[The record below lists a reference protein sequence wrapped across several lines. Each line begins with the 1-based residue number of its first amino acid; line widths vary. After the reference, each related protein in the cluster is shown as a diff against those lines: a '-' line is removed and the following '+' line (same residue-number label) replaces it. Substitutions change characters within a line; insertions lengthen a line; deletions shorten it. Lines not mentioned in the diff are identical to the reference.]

1 MFKLKC
7 LWSLMVAALF
17 VTGCAPIMVPVG
29 DSTPQSSTYPSTYP
43 SPTSAPQPSSTQPPP
58 TRSSLPSSEPETVQK
73 GDVIVPTSPSQQRAS
88 NGAVEKLLE
97 DAWRYNRV
105 GEYDRSN
112 TVAERA
118 MRINHTEPEIYL
130 VMASNYFASAQL
142 HLAEQLASQGL
153 PLAGG
158 NYTVKRNLQRL
169 LVDIR
174 SKVP

>member
-1 MFKLKC
+1 MIKLTY
-7 LWSLMVAALF
+7 LWFFLVVALF

-29 DSTPQSSTYPSTYP
+29 DSQPQGSSYP
-43 SPTSAPQPSSTQPPP
+43 SPTSAPQPRSTQP
-58 TRSSLPSSEPETVQK
+58 SLPSSESGPVQK
-73 GDVIVPTSPSQQRAS
+73 GDVIVPTQPSQQRVS
-88 NGAVEKLLE
+88 NSAVEKLLE
-97 DAWRYNRV
+97 DAWRYNRA

-158 NYTVKRNLQRL
+158 NYSVKKGLQQL
-169 LVDIR
+169 LMDIR
-174 SKVP
+174 SKY